1 MVSGAPE
8 LIGRY
13 VVDRELGSGG
23 MGEVFLA
30 YSPAGDPVAVKL
42 IRSDRLDPVAR
53 DRFEKEAQIARTIV
67 GTNRVARF
75 LDADPYAARPW
86 IAMEYIP
93 GSTLAA
99 EVDAHGPLSVPLVA
113 SLAALL
119 AEGLEAVH
127 TAGLLHRD
135 LKPQNVILGEYGPV
149 LIDFG
154 LGAFLDSAKGSLS
167 HTGMVIGTVRSMPPE
182 QATGNPKVTPAADV
196 YGLGA
201 VLLYAATG
209 HSPYDGVRWEAI
221 ASQVADPNH
230 LPDLGGLPAEL
241 VPLVSSMLAY
251 EPEVRPA
258 LSAVMTQ
265 STGLLTEAGIS
276 PVEARYA
283 LIDRTREDRSA
294 AHVPAARR
302 DLLVRVAE
310 KVDLSE
316 TDARLR
322 SPLDHPPQEREPE
335 TKALPET
342 RSGREQPGDVDS
354 GPAPPGGDGG
364 KKLPASRRVAEELRE
379 QYAMRLEL

>member
-93 GSTLAA
+93 GSTLAT

-182 QATGNPKVTPAADV
+182 QAAGNPKVTPAADV

-251 EPEVRPA
+251 EPEARPA

-316 TDARLR
+316 TDVRLR
-322 SPLDHPPQEREPE
+322 SPLDHPPQEHEPE
-335 TKALPET
+335 TKALPEGVP
-342 RSGREQPGDVDS
+342 GREQPGDVDP
-354 GPAPPGGDGG
+354 GPALSGGDGG
-364 KKLPASRRVAEELRE
+364 KRLPASRRVAEELRE